1 MYSDRCSVEVEGPDA
16 IRKTA
21 CRPPCG
27 GTASIWGAGAIGVLL
42 LVGAGVA
49 YRVGADRWQEPA
61 PIPPPVSLTEVPIEV
76 NGWLGETIEIPSVTE
91 EYMRSNFADDYIS
104 RRYVKESDRTWAD
117 AYVVYCSSRP
127 AGMLGHQPMVCFPAH
142 GWIHDG
148 TSTSEFVTHSGRRIE
163 CLIHRF
169 RKAAPSH
176 QRVVVLSFYVVN
188 GQITLR
194 ERDFSGFLGRRPNI
208 AGNPARYVAQ
218 VQVSSTFEHAVRSLV
233 ADLTDAILAILPD
246 QHGQVRWPP
255 RPQESSW
262 GDGTAESGR

>member
-1 MYSDRCSVEVEGPDA
+1 MYSDRCSVEVRAPDA
-16 IRKTA
+16 TRKTA
-21 CRPPCG
+21 CRPACG

-49 YRVGADRWQEPA
+49 YRVGADRWEEPA
-61 PIPPPVSLTEVPIEV
+61 PIPPPVSLAEVPLETNAWV
-76 NGWLGETIEIPSVTE
+76 GETIEIPSVTE

-104 RRYVKESDRTWAD
+104 RRYIKESERTWAD

-148 TSTSEFVTHSGRRIE
+148 TSTSELLTSSGRRLP
-163 CLIHRF
+163 CLLHRF
-169 RKAAPSH
+169 HKQAPSH
-176 QRVVVLSFYVVN
+176 QRVVVLSFYVLN

-194 ERDFSGFLGRRPNI
+194 ERDFSGFFGRRPNV

-218 VQVSSTFEHAVRSLV
+218 VQVSSTFEHAVRSLA
-233 ADLTDAILAILPD
+233 ADLADSVLAILPD
-246 QHGQVRWPP
+246 QHGQVRWPARSQDSSP
-255 RPQESSW
+255 RGGTTES
-262 GDGTAESGR
+262 DR